1 MSKLSATYDVVIRPR
16 QSWLHFDWRGLI
28 QYRDLIREMVRRDFT
43 ARYKQTI
50 LGPAWFVIN
59 PLITTAIFI
68 LVFGKVVGVP
78 TDGIHPA
85 LFYLGGLLAWS
96 YFSQV
101 LASTGD
107 TLHGNIHL
115 YSKVYFPRLIV
126 PLSVVVSN
134 LLTFA
139 IQFVSFIV
147 VYVFL
152 LLTNPAVNSRPS
164 LWLLALPLVVLHT
177 ALLALGVGLVLSSI
191 SAKYKDFTHLSSYL
205 VQIWM
210 YASPI
215 IYPLSKI
222 PAKWQWLAVIN
233 PMTSII
239 EAFRTML
246 LGTHSV
252 TAAQYACSAGVSA
265 ALCIIGVLLFQH
277 AARTFVDF
285 A

>member
-1 MSKLSATYDVVIRPR
+1 MTKLTPGYDVVIRPR
-16 QSWLHFDWRGLI
+16 QSWLHFDWRGLV
-28 QYRDLIREMVRRDFT
+28 QYRDLLREMVSRDFS

-96 YFSQV
+96 YFAQV
-101 LASTGD
+101 LASTGN
-107 TLHGNIHL
+107 TLHGNLHL
-115 YSKVYFPRLIV
+115 FAKVYFPRLIV
-126 PLSVVVSN
+126 PLSVVLSN
-134 LLTFA
+134 LITFA
-139 IQFVSFIV
+139 IQLAAFAAI
-147 VYVFL
+147 YVFL
-152 LLTNPAVNSRPS
+152 ATTDPGVTSRPS

-177 ALLALGVGLVLSSI
+177 ALLALGTGLILSAI
-191 SAKYKDFTHLSSYL
+191 SAKYKDFSHLSSYL
-205 VQIWM
+205 VQVWL

-215 IYPLSKI
+215 IYPLSRI
-222 PAKWQWLAVIN
+222 PEHWQWLALLN
-233 PMTSII
+233 PMTGII
-239 EAFRTML
+239 EAFRSML

-252 TAAQYACSAGVSA
+252 SAGQYACSAAISA
-265 ALCIIGVLLFQH
+265 GLCVIGVLLFQRV
-277 AARTFVDF
+277 ARNFVDF

>member
-1 MSKLSATYDVVIRPR
+1 MNKLSPSYDVVIRPR
-16 QSWLHFDWRGLI
+16 QSSLHFDWRGLI
-28 QYRDLIREMVRRDFT
+28 QYRDLLREMVSRDFSS
-43 ARYKQTI
+43 RYKQTI

-68 LVFGKVVGVP
+68 VVFGKVVGVP

-85 LFYLGGLLAWS
+85 LFYLCGLLGWS

-101 LASTGD
+101 LASTGN

-115 YSKVYFPRLIV
+115 FAKVYFPRLIV
-126 PLSVVVSN
+126 PISVVVSN
-134 LLTFA
+134 LLTLA
-139 IQFVSFIV
+139 IQLVSFAV

-152 LLTNPAVNSRPS
+152 VTTDPTVGSRPS
-164 LWLLALPLVVLHT
+164 LWVLALPFVVLHT
-177 ALLALGVGLVLSSI
+177 AILALGVGLILSSI
-191 SAKYKDFTHLSSYL
+191 SAKYKDFSHLAGYL

-222 PAKWQWLAVIN
+222 PEKWQWLAVIN
-233 PMTSII
+233 PMTGII
-239 EAFRTML
+239 EAFRSML
-246 LGTHSV
+246 LGTHGVSLP
-252 TAAQYACSAGVSA
+252 QYACSAAISA
-265 ALCIIGVLLFQH
+265 VLCVIGVLVFQRV
-277 AARTFVDF
+277 ARSFVDF

>member
-1 MSKLSATYDVVIRPR
+1 MSQLEPNYDILIRPR
-16 QSWLHFDWRGLI
+16 QSWLRVDWRGLV
-28 QYRDLIREMVRRDFT
+28 QYRDLLSEMVYRDFS

-68 LVFGKVVGVP
+68 IVFGKVVGVP

-85 LFYLGGLLAWS
+85 LFYLCGLLGWS
-96 YFSQV
+96 YFSLV
-101 LASTGD
+101 LSGTGNS
-107 TLHGNIHL
+107 LHGNLHL
-115 YSKVYFPRLIV
+115 FSKVYFPRLIA
-126 PLSVVVSN
+126 PLSVVIAN
-134 LLTFA
+134 LIPFFIQCISFA
-139 IQFVSFIV
+139 V
-147 VYVFL
+147 VYIFL
-152 LLTNPAVNSRPS
+152 VLTQPEVVSRPT

-177 ALLALGVGLVLSSI
+177 AVLALGVGLILAAI
-191 SAKYKDFTHLSSYL
+191 SAKYKDFSHLTGYL

-222 PAKWQWLAVIN
+222 PAKWQWAAAIN

-239 EAFRTML
+239 EAFRAMF
-246 LGTHSV
+246 LGSHSLN
-252 TAAQYACSAGVSA
+252 AAQYGCSVGISV
-265 ALCIIGVLLFQH
+265 ALCVLGVLLFQNV
-277 AARTFVDF
+277 ARTFVDF

>member
-1 MSKLSATYDVVIRPR
+1 MSKLSPAYDVVIRPR
-16 QSWLHFDWRGLI
+16 QSWLHLDWRGLV
-28 QYRDLIREMVRRDFT
+28 QYRDLLREMVSRDFS
-43 ARYKQTI
+43 ARYKQTV

-59 PLITTAIFI
+59 PLVTTAIFI

-85 LFYLGGLLAWS
+85 LFYLCGLLGWS

-101 LASTGD
+101 LASTGN

-115 YSKVYFPRLIV
+115 FAKVYFPRLIV
-126 PLSVVVSN
+126 PLSVVISN
-134 LLTFA
+134 LVTFA
-139 IQFVSFIV
+139 IQFAAFAVI
-147 VYVFL
+147 YVFL
-152 LLTNPAVNSRPS
+152 ALTDPAVGSRPS

-177 ALLALGVGLVLSSI
+177 ALLALGVGLILSSI
-191 SAKYKDFTHLSSYL
+191 SAKYKDFSHLSTYV
-205 VQIWM
+205 VQVWM

-222 PAKWQWLAVIN
+222 PDRWQWLAVLN
-233 PMTSII
+233 PMTGII
-239 EAFRTML
+239 EAFRSML

-252 TAAQYACSAGVSA
+252 SPAQYACSAGISVVLGA
-265 ALCIIGVLLFQH
+265 AGVLLFQRV
-277 AARTFVDF
+277 ARTFVDF

>member
-1 MSKLSATYDVVIRPR
+1 MSSLDPAYHVLIRPR
-16 QSWLHFDWRGLI
+16 QSWLHFDWRGLV
-28 QYRDLIREMVRRDFT
+28 QYRDLLREMVARDFSS
-43 ARYKQTI
+43 RYKQTI

-59 PLITTAIFI
+59 PLVTTAIFI
-68 LVFGKVVGVP
+68 VVFGKVVGVP

-85 LFYLGGLLAWS
+85 LFYLCGLLGWS

-101 LASTGD
+101 LAGTGN
-107 TLHGNIHL
+107 TLHGNLHL
-115 YSKVYFPRLIV
+115 FAKVYFPRLIV
-126 PLSVVVSN
+126 PLAVVVSN
-134 LLTFA
+134 LITLA
-139 IQFVSFIV
+139 IQLASFAV

-152 LLTNPAVNSRPS
+152 VATNPAVTSRPS
-164 LWLLALPLVVLHT
+164 LWALALPLVILHT
-177 ALLALGVGLVLSSI
+177 AVLALGVGLILSAV

-233 PMTSII
+233 PMSAII
-239 EAFRTML
+239 EAFRSML

-252 TAAQYACSAGVSA
+252 TLAQYGWSLGISG
-265 ALCIIGVLLFQH
+265 ALCVLGVLLFQH
-277 AARTFVDF
+277 AARSFVDF

>member
-1 MSKLSATYDVVIRPR
+1 MSKSSPTYDVIIRPKS
-16 QSWLHFDWRGLI
+16 SWLYFDWRGLV
-28 QYRDLIREMVRRDFT
+28 QYRDLLREMVYRDFSS
-43 ARYKQTI
+43 RYKQTI

-68 LVFGKVVGVP
+68 VVFGKVIGVP

-101 LASTGD
+101 LASTGN

-115 YSKVYFPRLIV
+115 YAKVYFPRLIV
-126 PLSVVVSN
+126 PLAVVVSN
-134 LLTFA
+134 LITFA
-139 IQFVSFIV
+139 IQFASFAV

-152 LLTNPAVNSRPS
+152 VLTNPAVTSRPS
-164 LWLLALPLVVLHT
+164 LWLLALPFVILHT
-177 ALLALGVGLVLSSI
+177 ALLALGVGLILSSI

-205 VQIWM
+205 VQVWM

-222 PAKWQWLAVIN
+222 PAKWQWAAVIN

-239 EAFRTML
+239 EAFRSML

-252 TAAQYACSAGVSA
+252 SVAQYACSVGMSA
-265 ALCIIGVLLFQH
+265 VLCVLGVLLFQH
-277 AARTFVDF
+277 VARTFVDYV
-285 A
+285 

>member
-1 MSKLSATYDVVIRPR
+1 MSKLNPAYDVLIRPR
-16 QSWLHFDWRGLI
+16 QSWLHFDWRSLV
-28 QYRDLIREMVRRDFT
+28 QYRDLLREMVLRDFSS
-43 ARYKQTI
+43 RYKQTI

-68 LVFGKVVGVP
+68 VVFGKVVGVP

-85 LFYLGGLLAWS
+85 LFYLGGLLAWT

-101 LASTGD
+101 LASTGN

-115 YSKVYFPRLIV
+115 FAKVYFPRLIV
-126 PLSVVVSN
+126 PLSVVLSN
-134 LLTFA
+134 LVTFA
-139 IQFVSFIV
+139 IQFASFVV

-152 LLTNPAVNSRPS
+152 LLTNPAVTSRPS
-164 LWLLALPLVVLHT
+164 LWLLALPLVILHT
-177 ALLALGVGLVLSSI
+177 ALLALGVGLILSSV
-191 SAKYKDFTHLSSYL
+191 SAKYKDFTHLSTYL
-205 VQIWM
+205 VQLWM
-210 YASPI
+210 YASPV

-233 PMTSII
+233 PMTAII
-239 EAFRTML
+239 EAFRSML

-252 TAAQYACSAGVSA
+252 SAAQYACSAGISA
-265 ALCIIGVLLFQH
+265 ALCIAGVLLFQH

>member
-1 MSKLSATYDVVIRPR
+1 MSKLNPAYDVIIRPK
-16 QSWLHFDWRGLI
+16 QSWLHFDWRGLV
-28 QYRDLIREMVRRDFT
+28 QYRDLLREMVHRDFSS
-43 ARYKQTI
+43 RYKQTI

-68 LVFGKVVGVP
+68 VVFGKVIGVP

-85 LFYLGGLLAWS
+85 LFYLCGLLAWS

-101 LASTGD
+101 LASTGN

-115 YSKVYFPRLIV
+115 YAKVYFPRLIV
-126 PLSVVVSN
+126 PLAVVVSN
-134 LLTFA
+134 LITFA
-139 IQFVSFIV
+139 IQFASFAV

-152 LLTNPAVNSRPS
+152 VLTNPAVTSRPS
-164 LWLLALPLVVLHT
+164 LWLLALPFVILHT
-177 ALLALGVGLVLSSI
+177 ALLALGVGLILSSI

-205 VQIWM
+205 VQVWM

-215 IYPLSKI
+215 IYPLSKL
-222 PAKWQWLAVIN
+222 PAKWQWAAVIN

-239 EAFRTML
+239 EAFRSML

-252 TAAQYACSAGVSA
+252 SVAQYACSAAISA
-265 ALCIIGVLLFQH
+265 GLCVLGVLLFQH
-277 AARTFVDF
+277 VARTFVDF

>member
-1 MSKLSATYDVVIRPR
+1 MSELQTDYDVIIRPK
-16 QSWLHFDWRGLI
+16 QSWVHLDWRGI
-28 QYRDLIREMVRRDFT
+28 IEYRDLLREMVRRDFSS
-43 ARYKQTI
+43 RYKQTI

-59 PLITTAIFI
+59 PLVTTAIFI
-68 LVFGKVVGVP
+68 VVFGKVVGVP

-85 LFYLGGLLAWS
+85 LFYLCGLLAWS

-101 LASTGD
+101 LSATGN
-107 TLHGNIHL
+107 TLQGNLHL

-126 PLSVVVSN
+126 PLSVVISN
-134 LLTFA
+134 LVTFG
-139 IQFVSFIV
+139 IQLASFVV

-152 LLTNPAVNSRPS
+152 ASTNPTVGSRPT
-164 LWLLALPLVVLHT
+164 LWLLALPLVILHT
-177 ALLALGVGLVLSSI
+177 ALLALGVGLILSAI
-191 SAKYKDFTHLSSYL
+191 SAKYKDFFHLSTYL

-239 EAFRTML
+239 EAFRAMF
-246 LGTHSV
+246 LGSPGV
-252 TAAQYACSAGVSA
+252 SFGQYACSAGISA
-265 ALCIIGVLLFQH
+265 ALCVLGVLMFQH
-277 AARTFVDF
+277 VARTFVDF

>member
-1 MSKLSATYDVVIRPR
+1 
-16 QSWLHFDWRGLI
+16 
-28 QYRDLIREMVRRDFT
+28 MVSRDFSS
-43 ARYKQTI
+43 RYKQTL

-68 LVFGKVVGVP
+68 VVFGKVVGVP

-85 LFYLGGLLAWS
+85 LFYLCGLLPWS

-101 LASTGD
+101 LASTGN

-115 YSKVYFPRLIV
+115 FAKVYFPRLIV
-126 PLSVVVSN
+126 PLAVVLSN
-134 LLTFA
+134 LLTLA
-139 IQFVSFIV
+139 IQLGAFAA

-152 LLTNPAVNSRPS
+152 VHTNPSVASRPS
-164 LWLLALPLVVLHT
+164 PWLLALPLVVLHT
-177 ALLALGVGLVLSSI
+177 ALLALGVGLILSSI
-191 SAKYKDFTHLSSYL
+191 SAKYKDFSHLSTFL
-205 VQIWM
+205 VQAWM

-215 IYPLSKI
+215 IYPLSRI
-222 PAKWQWLAVIN
+222 PAHWQWLAVLN

-239 EAFRTML
+239 EAFRSML

-252 TAAQYACSAGVSA
+252 SPAQYACSVGISA
-265 ALCIIGVLLFQH
+265 VLCVTGVLLFQRV
-277 AARTFVDF
+277 ARTFVDF

>member
-1 MSKLSATYDVVIRPR
+1 MSSEKTEYDVIIRPK
-16 QSWLHFDWRGLI
+16 QSWLHFDWRGLVE
-28 QYRDLIREMVRRDFT
+28 YRDLLREMVHRDFSS
-43 ARYKQTI
+43 RYKQTI

-68 LVFGKVVGVP
+68 VVFGKVVGVP

-85 LFYLGGLLAWS
+85 LFYLCGLLAWS

-101 LASTGD
+101 LSATGN

-115 YSKVYFPRLIV
+115 YAKVYFPRLIV
-126 PLSVVVSN
+126 PLSVVISN
-134 LLTFA
+134 LVTFL
-139 IQFVSFIV
+139 IQLASFAV

-152 LLTNPAVNSRPS
+152 VLTNPAVASRPS
-164 LWLLALPLVVLHT
+164 VWLFALPLVILHT
-177 ALLALGVGLVLSSI
+177 ALLALGVGLILSAI
-191 SAKYKDFTHLSSYL
+191 SAKYKDFVHLSTYL
-205 VQIWM
+205 VQVWM

-239 EAFRTML
+239 EAFRSMF

-252 TAAQYACSAGVSA
+252 SAGQYACSVGVSA
-265 ALCIIGVLLFQH
+265 ALCVLGVLLFQH
-277 AARTFVDF
+277 VSRTFVDF

>member
-1 MSKLSATYDVVIRPR
+1 MSKLSSNYDVVIRPR
-16 QSWLHFDWRGLI
+16 QSWLYVDWRALV
-28 QYRDLIREMVRRDFT
+28 QYRDLLREMVSRDFSS
-43 ARYKQTI
+43 RYKQTI
-50 LGPAWFVIN
+50 LGPAWFIIN

-85 LFYLGGLLAWS
+85 LFYLGGLLGWT

-101 LASTGD
+101 LASSGN
-107 TLHGNIHL
+107 TLHGNIQL
-115 YSKVYFPRLIV
+115 FAKVYFPRLIV

-134 LLTFA
+134 LLMFA
-139 IQFVSFIV
+139 IQLASFAV

-152 LLTNPAVNSRPS
+152 ILTNPAVTSRPS
-164 LWLLALPLVVLHT
+164 LWLLALPLVILHT
-177 ALLALGVGLVLSSI
+177 ALLALGVGLILSSI
-191 SAKYKDFTHLSSYL
+191 SAKYKDFSHLSGYL

-222 PAKWQWLAVIN
+222 PDKWQWLAVIN

-239 EAFRTML
+239 EAFRLML

-252 TAAQYACSAGVSA
+252 SALQYASSVGISA
-265 ALCIIGVLLFQH
+265 ALCVIGVLLFQH
-277 AARTFVDF
+277 AARSFVDF

>member
-1 MSKLSATYDVVIRPR
+1 MSKLSPTYDVVIRP
-16 QSWLHFDWRGLI
+16 QQTWLHFDWRGLV
-28 QYRDLIREMVRRDFT
+28 QYRDLLREMVSRDFSS
-43 ARYKQTI
+43 RYKQTI

-68 LVFGKVVGVP
+68 VVFGKVVGVP

-85 LFYLGGLLAWS
+85 LFYLCGLLAWS

-101 LASTGD
+101 LASTGN

-115 YSKVYFPRLIV
+115 FAKVYFPRLIV

-139 IQFVSFIV
+139 IQFASFV
-147 VYVFL
+147 AVYVFL
-152 LLTNPAVNSRPS
+152 VLTNPAVSSRPS
-164 LWLLALPLVVLHT
+164 LWLLALPLVILHT
-177 ALLALGVGLVLSSI
+177 ALLALGVGLILSSI

-239 EAFRTML
+239 EAFRSML

-252 TAAQYACSAGVSA
+252 SSAQYACSAAVSA
-265 ALCIIGVLLFQH
+265 LLCVVGVLLFQRV
-277 AARTFVDF
+277 ARSFVDF

>member
-1 MSKLSATYDVVIRPR
+1 MSKLSPTYDVIIRPK
-16 QSWLHFDWRGLI
+16 QSWLHFDWRGLV
-28 QYRDLIREMVRRDFT
+28 QYRDLLREMVSRDFS

-68 LVFGKVVGVP
+68 VVFGKVVGVP

-85 LFYLGGLLAWS
+85 LFYLCGLLGWS

-139 IQFVSFIV
+139 IQFVSFVV
-147 VYVFL
+147 VYGFL
-152 LLTNPAVNSRPS
+152 VWSNPAVVSRPS
-164 LWLLALPLVVLHT
+164 LWLLALPLVILHT
-177 ALLALGVGLVLSSI
+177 ALLALGVGLILSSI

-239 EAFRTML
+239 EGFRSML

-252 TAAQYACSAGVSA
+252 SVAQYACSAGISA
-265 ALCIIGVLLFQH
+265 ALCVIGVLLFQH

>member
-1 MSKLSATYDVVIRPR
+1 MNKLSPTYDVIIRPR
-16 QSWLHFDWRGLI
+16 QSWLHFDWRALV
-28 QYRDLIREMVRRDFT
+28 QYRDLLREMVSRDFT
-43 ARYKQTI
+43 SRYKQTI
-50 LGPAWFVIN
+50 LGPAWFIIN
-59 PLITTAIFI
+59 PLITTTIFI

-85 LFYLGGLLAWS
+85 LFYLCGLLAWS

-101 LASTGD
+101 LASTGN
-107 TLHGNIHL
+107 TLHGNINL
-115 YSKVYFPRLIV
+115 FAKVYFPRLIV

-139 IQFVSFIV
+139 IQFASFVV

-152 LLTNPAVNSRPS
+152 LYTGSGVVSRPS
-164 LWLLALPLVVLHT
+164 VWALALPLVVLHT
-177 ALLALGVGLVLSSI
+177 ALLALGVGLILSSI
-191 SAKYKDFTHLSSYL
+191 SAKYKDFTHLASYL

-222 PAKWQWLAVIN
+222 PEKWQWLAVIN
-233 PMTSII
+233 PMTAII
-239 EAFRTML
+239 EGFRSML

-252 TAAQYACSAGVSA
+252 SAAQYGCSAAISA
-265 ALCIIGVLLFQH
+265 VLCVVGVLLFQRV
-277 AARTFVDF
+277 ARSFVDF